1 MQNYLYGAG
10 GHSKVVL
17 DAMQI
22 AQINCAG
29 FIDDKDN
36 SAFLG
41 LPVFKVDSLVNEVAI
56 YLHIAIGDCKAR
68 EYIAAKLTHEKFFNV
83 VHPTAILAKT
93 AQIGFGTFLA
103 ANSIVAAGARVGNH
117 CIINH
122 AAVVDH
128 DCVVSDFCHIS
139 PQSCLGGGVKLGK
152 GVLIGAGAI
161 VLPNLIIA
169 DYAIIGAGA
178 VVIKN
183 VAARVTVVGNPAKL
197 IKE

>member
-1 MQNYLYGAG
+1 MHKYLYGAG

-22 AQINCAG
+22 TGVDCTG
-29 FIDDKDN
+29 FVDDKDN
-36 SAFLG
+36 SAWLG
-41 LPVFKVDSLVNEVAI
+41 LPVFKIDSLLNEEAV
-56 YLHIAIGDCKAR
+56 YLHIAIGDCKTR
-68 EYIAAKLTHEKFFNV
+68 EDIAAKLTHVNFFNV
-83 VHPTAILAKT
+83 AHPAAILAKM
-93 AQIGFGTFLA
+93 AQIGLGTFLA

-128 DCVVSDFCHIS
+128 DCIVGDFCHIS

-161 VLPNLIIA
+161 VLPNLVIA

-183 VAARVTVVGNPAKL
+183 VAAGVTVVGNPANL

>member
-1 MQNYLYGAG
+1 
-10 GHSKVVL
+10 
-17 DAMQI
+17 MQI
-22 AQINCAG
+22 AQIDCAG

-36 SAFLG
+36 FTWLG
-41 LPVFKVDSLVNEVAI
+41 FPVFKIDSLVNQEAT

-68 EYIAAKLTHEKFFNV
+68 EYIAAKLRYVKFFNV

-93 AQIGFGTFLA
+93 AQIGLGTFLA
-103 ANSIVAAGARVGNH
+103 ANSIVAADARVGNH

-128 DCVVSDFCHIS
+128 DCIVSDFCHIS

-161 VLPNLIIA
+161 VLPNIIIA
-169 DYAIIGAGA
+169 DYAVIGAGA

-183 VAARVTVVGNPAKL
+183 VAAGVTVVGNPAKL
-197 IKE
+197 IKD

>member
-1 MQNYLYGAG
+1 MKKYLYGAG

-17 DAMQI
+17 DAMQV
-22 AQINCAG
+22 AQIDCAG
-29 FIDDKDN
+29 LIDDKDN
-36 SAFLG
+36 AAWLG
-41 LPVFKVDSLVNEVAI
+41 LPVFKIDSMVNEEAT
-56 YLHIAIGDCKAR
+56 YLHIAIGNCKTR
-68 EYIAAKLTHEKFFNV
+68 EDIAAKLTHVKFFNV
-83 VHPTAILAKT
+83 IHPTAILAKT
-93 AQIGFGTFLA
+93 AQIGLGTFLA
-103 ANSIVAAGARVGNH
+103 ANSIVAPDACVGNH

-128 DCVVSDFCHIS
+128 DCMVSDYCHIS

-161 VLPNLIIA
+161 VLPNIIIA
-169 DYAIIGAGA
+169 DYAAIGAGA

-197 IKE
+197 IKY

>member
-17 DAMQI
+17 DAMKV
-22 AQINCAG
+22 AQIDCAG

-36 SAFLG
+36 SVWLG
-41 LPVFKVDSLVNEVAI
+41 LPVFKVDSLTKVEANC
-56 YLHIAIGDCKAR
+56 LHIAIGGCKAR
-68 EYIAAKLTHEKFFNV
+68 ENIAEKLTNTKFFNV
-83 VHPTAILAKT
+83 VHPAAIVAKS
-93 AQIGFGTFLA
+93 AQIGLGTFLA

-128 DCVVSDFCHIS
+128 DCIVSDFCHIS

-161 VLPNLIIA
+161 VLPNIIIA
-169 DYAIIGAGA
+169 DYAIFGAGA